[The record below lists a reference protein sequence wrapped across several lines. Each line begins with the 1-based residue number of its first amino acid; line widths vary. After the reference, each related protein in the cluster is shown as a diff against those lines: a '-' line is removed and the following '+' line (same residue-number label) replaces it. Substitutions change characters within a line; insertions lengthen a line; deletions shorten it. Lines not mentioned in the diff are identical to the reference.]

1 MPRRGP
7 FLPLLLDL
15 LDVSLFRGFTLLS
28 FGCGVPARF
37 LGLEAL
43 RGFRSLDRPRKF
55 LAPLQFVKKTSFWL
69 GKDVL
74 YWDVLVFH
82 CFEETLFK
90 DVTDGL
96 CQILFFTRGNLV
108 RAVRVIV

>member
-7 FLPLLLDL
+7 FLLLDL

-37 LGLEAL
+37 LGLESL

-55 LAPLQFVKKTSFWL
+55 LAPLQVVKKTSFCAWERPSSTGMFWSSIAL
-69 GKDVL
+69 
-74 YWDVLVFH
+74 
-82 CFEETLFK
+82 
-90 DVTDGL
+90 
-96 CQILFFTRGNLV
+96 GNLV
-108 RAVRVIV
+108 PRIHR